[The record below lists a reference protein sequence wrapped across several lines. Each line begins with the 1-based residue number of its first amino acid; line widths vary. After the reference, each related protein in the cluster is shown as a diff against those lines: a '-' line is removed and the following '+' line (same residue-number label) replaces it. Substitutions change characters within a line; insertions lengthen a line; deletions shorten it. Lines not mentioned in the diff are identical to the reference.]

1 VGEPP
6 AHPFDPPP
14 HASQYARNSA
24 PPPSAQEIE
33 AAERERRAFRHEVA
47 KFRLDWELFKFALKA
62 QKAFN
67 RNQPRVSA
75 GDPGGG
81 QWTSDE
87 SNEFGAQRRTG
98 GIARHLWG
106 LTARQFVSRYC
117 RGGINREMPGQFEDM
132 TIKDIIDLARG
143 GDSAAR
149 KCYKLLNE
157 PRFRRK

>member
-1 VGEPP
+1 L
-6 AHPFDPPP
+6 
-14 HASQYARNSA
+14 
-24 PPPSAQEIE
+24 
-33 AAERERRAFRHEVA
+33 ERERLALQRSLDEL
-47 KFRLDWELFKFALKA
+47 RLELAAIKRDLLLR
-62 QKAFN
+62 KAFDP
-67 RNQPRVSA
+67 NQPRVPS
-75 GDPGGG
+75 GNRDGG

-87 SNEFGAQRRTG
+87 LNEFGAQRRTG

-117 RGGINREMPGQFEDM
+117 RGGINREMPGQFEEM
-132 TIKDIIDLARG
+132 TIKDIIDLAKG